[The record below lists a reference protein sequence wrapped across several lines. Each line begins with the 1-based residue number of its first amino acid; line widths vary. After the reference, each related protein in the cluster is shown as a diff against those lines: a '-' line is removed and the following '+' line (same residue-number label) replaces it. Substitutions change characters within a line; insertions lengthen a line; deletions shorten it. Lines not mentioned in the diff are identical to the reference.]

1 MDSKI
6 KYTIKI
12 LLTNLLFFLIFF
24 IIIEL
29 IFGYWFEK
37 YNFGPYMREHRL
49 KKIPYQMTYNG
60 TNYKYNYL
68 RNSLAFRG
76 EEISAK
82 EIKIIM
88 VGGSTTDERYKPENL
103 SIVGILNTKFREDNL
118 EKKIINA
125 GVEGQSTFG
134 HIHNF
139 KYWFNKIED
148 FKPDFIIFY
157 IGVNDTKSLNDN
169 YLQDGMIEDS
179 SKLRSFFDN
188 VKSRSFLADL
198 LRKVKHK
205 YYKRDERKRI
215 IYDYDH
221 SMRESEKQNKI
232 YLNFDEKK
240 KIYNLEDVVYKNKLV
255 VEKYLKNIDTLY
267 KLTKLINAEP
277 IFVNQVMQQDKYS
290 DVLYSLNR
298 SLVSHC
304 IKKNYKFIDLAKQI
318 KGSNDFWW
326 DGVHT
331 TPKGSEAIAN
341 EIYPKLKKFLRN

>member
-12 LLTNLLFFLIFF
+12 LSTNLLFFLIFF

-49 KKIPYQMTYNG
+49 KKIPYQMTYNE

-221 SMRESEKQNKI
+221 SMRESEKQNKF
-232 YLNFDEKK
+232 YLNFEEKK

-277 IFVNQVMQQDKYS
+277 IFINQVMQQDKYS

>member
-157 IGVNDTKSLNDN
+157 IGVNDTRSLTDN

-318 KGSNDFWW
+318 RGSNDFWW

>member
-103 SIVGILNTKFREDNL
+103 SIVGILNTKFREDGL
-118 EKKIINA
+118 EKKIVNA

-277 IFVNQVMQQDKYS
+277 IFVNQIMQQDKYS

-331 TPKGSEAIAN
+331 TPKGSKAIAN

>member
-12 LLTNLLFFLIFF
+12 LSTNLLFFLIFL
-24 IIIEL
+24 IMIEL

-103 SIVGILNTKFREDNL
+103 SIVGILNTKFREDSL

-157 IGVNDTKSLNDN
+157 IGVNDTKSLTDN

-277 IFVNQVMQQDKYS
+277 IFINQVMQQDEYS

>member
-6 KYTIKI
+6 KYSIKI
-12 LLTNLLFFLIFF
+12 VSTNLLFFLIFF

-29 IFGYWFEK
+29 VFGYWFEK

-49 KKIPYQMTYNG
+49 KKIPYQMTFNG

-76 EEISAK
+76 EEIRTE
-82 EIKIIM
+82 EIKIVM

-103 SIVGILNTKFREDNL
+103 SIVGILNTRFRENGL

-157 IGVNDTKSLNDN
+157 IGVNDTKSLTDN
-169 YLQDGMIEDS
+169 YLQDGMIADS
-179 SKLRSFFDN
+179 SKMRSFFDN
-188 VKSRSFLADL
+188 IKSRSFLADL
-198 LRKVKHK
+198 LRKTKHK
-205 YYKRDERKRI
+205 YYKRDESKRI

-221 SMRESEKQNKI
+221 AMRESQKQNKF
-232 YLNFDEKK
+232 YLNFEEKK
-240 KIYNLEDVVYKNKLV
+240 KIYNLEDVLYKNKFI
-255 VEKYLKNIDTLY
+255 VEKYLTNIDTLY

-304 IKKNYKFIDLAKQI
+304 IKKNYKFIDLAKHI

-341 EIYPKLKKFLRN
+341 EIYPKLKKFLSN